1 MDRNADI
8 AARRKYVN
16 LVDSVKDSGGT
27 VHVFSSLHVS
37 GERKYYVFCTVVLF
51 PRNMAYC

>member
-1 MDRNADI
+1 MDRNADL

-16 LVDSVKDSGGT
+16 LVDSVKASGGT

-37 GERKYYVFCTVVLF
+37 GEREYYCFLL
-51 PRNMAYC
+51 